1 MNLPTPV
8 LTAGGPTTFCAGDS
22 VILSVPTVPNLPN
35 AQYAWKWNGNIL
47 VTNYNSFYVAT
58 QPGVYT
64 VEYVNGLV
72 YSNTS
77 NAITI
82 IVNPLPIVPAI
93 TSNAPLCVG
102 GSLNLG
108 NNVPLGVTYAW
119 TGPNGFASTLSNPII
134 TTTTMA
140 DSGKYY
146 LTITNTTTGC
156 KNSNNSNI
164 IVSSYPNASILN
176 TTLSYCEGSSL
187 VLNANTGSN
196 LTYQWYNGNNAIFN
210 AVNTNYTVTQPGT
223 FKVVVKNQYNCSTT
237 STPKT
242 VIQIPLPTAVISA
255 VNTNEICEGDTAFMS
270 TPAGVGY
277 TYEWYKSNVYM
288 PGFTTSLA
296 YATTAAFYQVKV
308 TANGCSRTSVLYGV
322 VVHSLTKP
330 IIIQNGNV
338 LSTQSYTTYQ
348 WSLNGVPIAGA
359 NSQSIMTNQQG
370 NYSVK
375 VSSFGCFDSSNVYTF
390 TTGVNTISK
399 NAIYCSPNPT
409 TGKFTIYGTNVKNVE
424 VYNMFGALVHTI
436 DNSNEIDLSNF
447 AQGIYTLRLFDDKH
461 QLIYTDKVMKQ
472 D

>member
-1 MNLPTPV
+1 
-8 LTAGGPTTFCAGDS
+8 
-22 VILSVPTVPNLPN
+22 
-35 AQYAWKWNGNIL
+35 
-47 VTNYNSFYVAT
+47 
-58 QPGVYT
+58 
-64 VEYVNGLV
+64 
-72 YSNTS
+72 
-77 NAITI
+77 
-82 IVNPLPIVPAI
+82 
-93 TSNAPLCVG
+93 
-102 GSLNLG
+102 
-108 NNVPLGVTYAW
+108 
-119 TGPNGFASTLSNPII
+119 
-134 TTTTMA
+134 
-140 DSGKYY
+140 
-146 LTITNTTTGC
+146 
-156 KNSNNSNI
+156 
-164 IVSSYPNASILN
+164 
-176 TTLSYCEGSSL
+176 
-187 VLNANTGSN
+187 
-196 LTYQWYNGNNAIFN
+196 
-210 AVNTNYTVTQPGT
+210 
-223 FKVVVKNQYNCSTT
+223 
-237 STPKT
+237 
-242 VIQIPLPTAVISA
+242 
-255 VNTNEICEGDTAFMS
+255 MS

-277 TYEWYKSNVYM
+277 AYEWYKSNVYM